1 MKKSVAVIGLGFVGL
16 PLALTFAMKN
26 QRVIGLDTNKQLV
39 DELQALKSSHVE
51 NYQGKT
57 LRLILAES
65 TDAGNFEATTD
76 YKKAFAEA
84 DRYIV
89 TVGIPVENKEPF
101 YEHFNSALIS
111 LAKGL
116 KKGDLVLIR
125 STVPPG
131 STRKL
136 ALPLLEEYSGL
147 TAGTDFYLAYASERI
162 AEGRAFEE
170 FMRMPT
176 VLAGI
181 NQESFNRA
189 KELLEIISEVE
200 IHQASS
206 IEVVETA
213 KVFENVARDVN
224 IALSNQ
230 FAEFTRAI
238 DIDINE
244 VIELA
249 NTHTRVKLLNPGP
262 GVGGYCLPNAY
273 YYLTPVLEEEH
284 LSLPLLEL
292 ARNLNDCV
300 PALIVEQLDEML
312 AKQDK
317 SLATASIAVYGLAM
331 KDYSNDDRISPA
343 HQVCE
348 LLLAHGADLYA
359 HDPLV
364 ESEKPYINPDAYDV
378 ADGADALLILTKQHE
393 FEELDFARIYRSM
406 NPQPILLDTRN
417 LVEREEMEA
426 LGFDFFAI

>member
-1 MKKSVAVIGLGFVGL
+1 MRKSVAVIGLGFVGL

-26 QRVIGLDTNKQLV
+26 QPVIGVDTNRLLV
-39 DELQALKSSHVE
+39 AELQAKESNHVE
-51 NYQGKT
+51 SYQGKM
-57 LRLILAES
+57 LQQILAES
-65 TDAGNFEATTD
+65 TEAGNFQATTD
-76 YKKAFAEA
+76 YNDAFAIA

-101 YEHFNSALIS
+101 YEHFNLSLIS
-111 LAKGL
+111 LAQGL

-125 STVPPG
+125 STLPPG
-131 STRKL
+131 TTREL
-136 ALPLLEEYSGL
+136 ALSLLEEYSGL
-147 TAGTDFYLAYASERI
+147 TVGKDFYLAYASERI
-162 AEGRAFEE
+162 AEGKAFDE
-170 FMRMPT
+170 FIQMPT

-181 NQESFNRA
+181 DQESFAQA
-189 KELLEIISEVE
+189 KELLEIISEAE

-224 IALSNQ
+224 IAISNQ

-273 YYLTPVLEEEH
+273 YYLTPVLDQEQF
-284 LSLPLLEL
+284 SLPLLEL
-292 ARNLNDCV
+292 ARILNDLV
-300 PALIVEQLDEML
+300 PARIVEELDELL
-312 AKQDK
+312 AKQGK
-317 SLATASIAVYGLAM
+317 TLGTASIAVYGLAM

-343 HQVCE
+343 HEVCE
-348 LLLAHGADLYA
+348 LLLAHGADMYA

-364 ESEKPYINPDAYDV
+364 DSDKAYFHPDAYDV
-378 ADGADALLILTKQHE
+378 AVGTDAILILTKQE
-393 FEELDFARIYRSM
+393 AFEKLDFARIYKSM
-406 NPQPILLDTRN
+406 NPQPILFDTRN
-417 LVEREEMEA
+417 LVKREEMEA
-426 LGFDFFAI
+426 IGYDFFAI